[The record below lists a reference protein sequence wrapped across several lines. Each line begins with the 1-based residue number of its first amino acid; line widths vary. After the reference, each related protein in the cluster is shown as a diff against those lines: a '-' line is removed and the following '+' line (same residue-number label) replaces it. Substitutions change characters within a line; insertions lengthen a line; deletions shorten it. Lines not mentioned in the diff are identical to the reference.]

1 MNLEIRNLSK
11 KYRNGVVALADVS
24 LSIENGMF
32 GLLGKNGSGKSTLMR
47 TIAMLQEPDS
57 GSIYINGED
66 VLSSPLKMK
75 EVLGYLPQEFGVYP
89 NVNAEELLSH
99 IATLKGIS
107 SNEDRKRQIT
117 ELLHKVNLFDVRKKR
132 VDSYSGGMKQRFGIA
147 QALLGNPQI
156 IIVDEPTAGLD
167 PVERNRFYNLLA
179 EIGKDMI
186 VILSTHIVED
196 VETLCQNM
204 AILNNGHIVCSG
216 KPSDL
221 THKLTGKLWEIPFEE
236 CNTTGLKSQCLL
248 INSYYRS
255 GNKFSTYFSEKDLP
269 YPFKQKIPSLED
281 FYFYKC
287 AISPF

>member
-117 ELLHKVNLFDVRKKR
+117 ELLHKVNLFDVRKKEL
-132 VDSYSGGMKQRFGIA
+132 I
-147 QALLGNPQI
+147 
-156 IIVDEPTAGLD
+156 
-167 PVERNRFYNLLA
+167 
-179 EIGKDMI
+179 
-186 VILSTHIVED
+186 
-196 VETLCQNM
+196 
-204 AILNNGHIVCSG
+204 AILV
-216 KPSDL
+216 
-221 THKLTGKLWEIPFEE
+221 E
-236 CNTTGLKSQCLL
+236 
-248 INSYYRS
+248 
-255 GNKFSTYFSEKDLP
+255 
-269 YPFKQKIPSLED
+269 
-281 FYFYKC
+281 
-287 AISPF
+287 

>member
-1 MNLEIRNLSK
+1 MTLEIHNLSK
-11 KYRNGVVALADVS
+11 KYRNGVVALSDVS
-24 LSIENGMF
+24 LSIGNGMF

-47 TIAMLQEPDS
+47 TIATLQEPDC
-57 GSIYINGED
+57 GSICINGED
-66 VLSSPLKMK
+66 ILSSPLKMK
-75 EVLGYLPQEFGVYP
+75 EILGYLPQEFGVYP
-89 NVNAEELLSH
+89 NVNAEELLTH
-99 IATLKGIS
+99 IAILKGIS
-107 SNEDRKRQIT
+107 SKEDRKRQIT
-117 ELLHKVNLFDVRKKR
+117 DILHKVNLFDVRKKR

-167 PVERNRFYNLLA
+167 PIERNRFYNLLA
-179 EIGKDMI
+179 EIGKEMI

-204 AILNNGHIVCSG
+204 AILNNGHIVCIG
-216 KPSDL
+216 KPSEL
-221 THKLTGKLWEIPFEE
+221 TQELTKKLWEIPFGES
-236 CNTTGLKSQCLL
+236 NTTGINSQCLL

-255 GNKFSTYFSEKDLP
+255 GHKCTTYFSEKDLP
-269 YPFKQKIPSLED
+269 YPFKQKTPSLED